1 MAAAADRYRDLA
13 KAGAVMTAAP
23 DIPVPWAD
31 DYEERAAI
39 LEFDGGLPRQQ
50 AQNQAH
56 QEIIERIQGNRQE

>member
-1 MAAAADRYRDLA
+1 
-13 KAGAVMTAAP
+13 MTPAP
-23 DIPVPWAD
+23 DIPAPWAD

-50 AQNQAH
+50 AQRQAR